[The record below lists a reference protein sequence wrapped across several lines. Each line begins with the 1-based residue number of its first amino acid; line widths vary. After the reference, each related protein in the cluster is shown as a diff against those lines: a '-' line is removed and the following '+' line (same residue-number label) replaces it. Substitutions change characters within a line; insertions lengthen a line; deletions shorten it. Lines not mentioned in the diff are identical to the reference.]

1 MKTVEGPLSAIGTI
15 FIVLGCITGIIY
27 IFLSIVDGEFLY
39 FAIGL
44 SAIFSGFVSGYLFK
58 GIANIIDLLISLK
71 SSFNK
76 EHDGSRSWAE
86 ISDSIK
92 KK

>member
-1 MKTVEGPLSAIGTI
+1 MMM
-15 FIVLGCITGIIY
+15 II
-27 IFLSIVDGEFLY
+27 SIN
-39 FAIGL
+39 I
-44 SAIFSGFVSGYLFK
+44 
-58 GIANIIDLLISLK
+58 IANIIDLLISLK